1 MDQGT
6 CESPHPF
13 PTEAPISRPHKMS
26 LLAESKRVAAEFEY
40 TDEDVRRGVAE
51 FVAEMSMFI
60 CQPVYGLKLT
70 SA

>member
-1 MDQGT
+1 
-6 CESPHPF
+6 
-13 PTEAPISRPHKMS
+13 MS